1 MEKIINIDTAE
12 NLKKLIIDRLI
23 IDIVIKENKNQL
35 IKDLNSNN
43 FVEKVIPNNNG
54 FMVHIKNNKYYPEIF
69 EIVKNY

>member
-23 IDIVIKENKNQL
+23 IDIAIKENKNQL

-54 FMVHIKNNKYYPEIF
+54 FMVHIKNNK
-69 EIVKNY
+69 

>member
-1 MEKIINIDTAE
+1 M
-12 NLKKLIIDRLI
+12 KKLIIDRLI
-23 IDIVIKENKNQL
+23 IDIAIKENKNQL

-54 FMVHIKNNKYYPEIF
+54 FRVHIKNNKYYPEIF

>member
-1 MEKIINIDTAE
+1 MEKIININTAE

-23 IDIVIKENKNQL
+23 IDIAIKENKNQL

-54 FMVHIKNNKYYPEIF
+54 FMVHIKNNKYYSEIF